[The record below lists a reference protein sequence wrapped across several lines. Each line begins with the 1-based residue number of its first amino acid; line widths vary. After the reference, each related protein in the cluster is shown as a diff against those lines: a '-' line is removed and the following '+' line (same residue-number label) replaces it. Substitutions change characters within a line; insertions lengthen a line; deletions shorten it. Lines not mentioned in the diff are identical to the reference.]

1 MNKIIKSFVLV
12 FAVALFFISNS
23 CDKFDTFPLNVPF
36 SIDVS
41 TSGNSNPTD
50 ATPVTYCLTQS
61 QTYQD
66 YVNDIVKLTFVE
78 AAWRTTS
85 VSNITKGDVTV
96 TLKIKNGTILFQ
108 KVLSDVNPSDYI
120 KPKSPYILN
129 LAPTEIDLLNKYL
142 ETYRV
147 NPQSA
152 PCLEASLQAFVTSG
166 NPPYS
171 LVGIVDMVVEAETK
185 LK

>member
-50 ATPVTYCLTQS
+50 ANPVTYCLTQS

-66 YVNDIVKLTFVE
+66 YVNDIVKLTFIE

-85 VSNITKGDVTV
+85 VNNITKGNVTV
-96 TLKIKNGTILFQ
+96 TLKILGGATLFE
-108 KVLSDVNPSDYI
+108 KTLNDINPSDYI
-120 KPKSPYILN
+120 KPKAPYVLS
-129 LAPTEIDLLNKYL
+129 LTATEIDLLNKYL
-142 ETYRV
+142 ETYRA
-147 NPQSA
+147 NPQNA
-152 PCLEASLQAFVTSG
+152 PCLQASVAAFVTSG

-171 LVGIVDMVVEAETK
+171 LVGIVDMVVEAETN
-185 LK
+185 L